1 MLSKQ
6 QRFKNSFSTISVN
19 QIPSI
24 ETKKQFLKA
33 LCKVKAIIEKLN
45 QEIKE
50 LDQLQVYNDLLIK
63 EPFCQTIQTML
74 SV

>member
-19 QIPSI
+19 QIQSI
-24 ETKKQFLKA
+24 ETRKQFLKA
-33 LCKVKAIIEKLN
+33 LCTVKAVLEKLN
-45 QEIKE
+45 QEIKK

-63 EPFCQTIQTML
+63 ELFFKQYKLC
-74 SV
+74 